1 VGKVRPRPGQCR
13 GCLGWGV
20 LAQPPFCGPCHQWRS
35 KKRNWPGA
43 CRRCHRS
50 WLVNVDGLCGP
61 CVAAVKESDAAWYF
75 SPAARPRAVQLEL
88 IIPGLR
94 LPPRMPF
101 GTYRARSDGRF
112 HPPPWA
118 RAQLAV
124 GPRDDAQFCPPA
136 VTGQLSLF
144 AARRRLVLGD
154 AARISG
160 RVLPGWE
167 RLDAALDAYACR
179 NEYDNGWRQVMRA
192 VLRLALAARDADG
205 RPVADDEV
213 LDVLPRFADTAAEIL
228 RQAGLLDSRCRR
240 APGPRVIRRPV
251 ARGPRP
257 CLTCGAWGTRLR
269 CESCRRWELVGGC
282 LQGTCGRCGQPG
294 ILLKDGRC
302 RACRVHVRARGPSA
316 DGQPWVQ
323 LWLALPGAGMP
334 PGPGRRPQ
342 PAPGLSPHRAD
353 PWQVALFAMPR
364 DWRPVLA
371 SARLPTLTVPARRLI
386 GEFRGWR
393 HGTGSSYAS
402 VRALLVLVSW
412 LGADAPFHEADVRA
426 LGSQGQG
433 IQVRRV
439 LAFLAARGM
448 LVPDPGRQR
457 EPRQHAVT
465 RLLASLPAPVAA
477 ELGAWVTVM
486 RGQGR
491 VRHPALSF
499 RTIRNY
505 LAYLMPVF
513 AEWAGRYASLCEV
526 TREDVLDA
534 VAARHGPVTRRRMVA
549 LRSVFRALR
558 QERIVFRDPT
568 RGISLPSA
576 GKPPRPLPA
585 SQLAG
590 LLDRAG
596 TPAARLAVALIAIHA
611 ATAADLTALTLAGLN
626 LAKATLT
633 VTRGGR
639 TRVIYLDEITLAM
652 ASRWLRY
659 RHQRWPGSPNPH
671 LLVSQQTA
679 ADTSPVGYSWIRD
692 MFVPLGVRPARLR
705 QDRILDEARHTADP
719 VHLVRVFGITAATA
733 MIYVQAAH
741 PGRRAVIP
749 R

>member
-1 VGKVRPRPGQCR
+1 MGKVRPRPGQCR
-13 GCLGWGV
+13 GCLGWGL

-35 KKRNWPGA
+35 KKRNRPGA
-43 CRRCHRS
+43 CRRCQRA

-61 CVAAVKESDAAWYF
+61 CVAAVKAFDAAWYF
-75 SPAARPRAVQLEL
+75 SPAGRPRPVQLEL
-88 IIPGLR
+88 VIPGLP
-94 LPPRMPF
+94 LPPRTPF

-118 RAQLAV
+118 RAQPAA
-124 GPRDDAQFCPPA
+124 GPRDDLRFCPPA
-136 VTGQLSLF
+136 VTGQLPLF
-144 AARRRLVLGD
+144 SARRRLAVGD
-154 AARISG
+154 AAMISG

-167 RLDAALDAYACR
+167 RLSPVLGAYASR
-179 NEYDNGWRQVMRA
+179 NEYDNGWCQVMRA

-205 RPVADDEV
+205 KPMVGDEV
-213 LDVLPRFADTAAEIL
+213 LDVLPRFADTAAEIF
-228 RQAGLLDSRCRR
+228 RQAGLLDPGCRR

-251 ARGPRP
+251 ARGPRS

-269 CESCRRWELVGGC
+269 CEPCRRWELVGGC
-282 LQGTCGRCGQPG
+282 RPGTCGRCGQQG
-294 ILLKDGRC
+294 ALLKDGRC
-302 RACRVHVRARGPSA
+302 RACGVHVRVHGPSA
-316 DGQPWVQ
+316 AGQPWVQ
-323 LWLALPGAGMP
+323 LWLALPGAGVP
-334 PGPGRRPQ
+334 PGSGRRPS

-353 PWQVALFAMPR
+353 PGQLALFAMSR

-371 SARLPTLTVPARRLI
+371 SARLPALTVPARCLI
-386 GEFRGWR
+386 GDFR
-393 HGTGSSYAS
+393 SSQRGIRSSHAS
-402 VRALLVLVSW
+402 TRALLVLVSW
-412 LGADAPFHEADVRA
+412 LGTDAPFHEADIRA
-426 LGSQGQG
+426 LGAQGQG
-433 IQVRRV
+433 TQVRRV

-448 LVPDPGRQR
+448 LVPDPARQR
-457 EPRQHAVT
+457 EPREHAVT

-477 ELGAWVTVM
+477 ELGAWVAVM

-491 VRHPALSF
+491 VRHPALAF
-499 RTIRNY
+499 KTIRNY
-505 LAYLMPVF
+505 LAYLMPVL
-513 AEWAGRYASLCEV
+513 AGWASRYSSLRQV

-534 VAARHGPVTRRRMVA
+534 VAARHGPVTRKRMVA

-576 GKPPRPLPA
+576 DKPPRPLPA

-590 LLDRAG
+590 LLHRAG
-596 TPAARLAVALIAIHA
+596 TPAARLAVALVAIHA

-626 LAKATLT
+626 LAAATLT
-633 VTRGGR
+633 VTRSGR
-639 TRVIYLDEITLAM
+639 TRVIYLDEVTLAL

-659 RHQRWPGSPNPH
+659 RHQRWPGSRNSH
-671 LLVSQQTA
+671 LLVNQQTA
-679 ADTSPVGYSWIRD
+679 ADTSPVDYSWIRNK
-692 MFVPLGVRPARLR
+692 FVPLGVRPARLR

-733 MIYVQAAH
+733 MVYVQAAH